1 MIAARNNAR
10 WAFVLAVAL
19 CGALALAACGSSGS
33 SSSTTSASNASS
45 GASSSSGSSTSGSS
59 SSGGST
65 PTAPSGTVKMGAAL
79 ITTKNDGSFGQAT
92 YEGMQ
97 AAMKQFPN
105 LKLTSFLENETTDT
119 QRTDG
124 IDTLSPLN
132 NLVLAVSSSYGPTLD
147 SEAAKFPNT
156 YYIDIAG
163 APSKYHPNVTGFNN
177 DWGAPAYVGGV
188 IAAHLTKTK
197 VVGYV
202 GGAQIPPTT
211 QAEAAFAEGVASV
224 NPSIKVLKTLTGDFD
239 NVSEAKAAT
248 TAQIDANADVI
259 FPFLDAG
266 IAGAYEAG
274 AQSGKNPAMF
284 KLTIPDCGAY
294 SNMVG
299 TEVVNNEIAAK
310 TLISA
315 YLNHTIKPGTIL
327 LDLQDPQV
335 ETLSLCPKYAAN
347 AAIAAAT
354 KNTIDAINSGK
365 IKLPA
370 DAINPRPSFGYSNGL
385 PSAG

>member
-1 MIAARNNAR
+1 MIAARSR
-10 WAFVLAVAL
+10 IRSAFVLAVAVV
-19 CGALALAACGSSGS
+19 GGTLALAACGSSGS
-33 SSSTTSASNASS
+33 SSSATSASNASS
-45 GASSSSGSSTSGSS
+45 GGSSSTASSSSS
-59 SSGGST
+59 SSGNGST

-92 YEGMQ
+92 YQGMQ

-124 IDTLSPLN
+124 LDTLSPLN

-147 SEAAKFPNT
+147 SEASKFPNT

-163 APSKYHPNVTGFNN
+163 APSKDHPNVTGFNN

-188 IAAHLTKTK
+188 IAAHMTKTK

-211 QAEAAFAEGVASV
+211 QAEAAFAAGVASV

-266 IAGAYEAG
+266 IAGAYQAG
-274 AQSGKNPAMF
+274 SQSGKNPAMF

-294 SNMVG
+294 PNMVG
-299 TEVVNNEIAAK
+299 TEVVNNTIAAQ
-310 TLISA
+310 TLIAA
-315 YLNHTIKPGTIL
+315 YLHHTIKPGTIL

-335 ETLSLCPKYAAN
+335 ETLALCPKYAAN
-347 AAIAAAT
+347 PSIAKVT
-354 KNTIDAINSGK
+354 KDTIDAVNSGK

-370 DAINPRPSFGYSNGL
+370 DAINPRPSSGYTNGL

>member
-1 MIAARNNAR
+1 MA
-10 WAFVLAVAL
+10 
-19 CGALALAACGSSGS
+19 
-33 SSSTTSASNASS
+33 
-45 GASSSSGSSTSGSS
+45 
-59 SSGGST
+59 
-65 PTAPSGTVKMGAAL
+65 AAL

-97 AAMKQFPN
+97 ASLKAFPN
-105 LKLTSFLENETTDT
+105 LKLSSVLENETTDA

-147 SEAAKFPNT
+147 SEAAKFPHT
-156 YYIDIAG
+156 YFVDIAG
-163 APSKYHPNVTGFNN
+163 APAKFHPNVTGFNN

-188 IAAHLTKTK
+188 IAAHMTKTN

-211 QAEAAFAEGVASV
+211 QAEAAFAEGVHSV
-224 NPSIKVLKTLTGDFD
+224 NPKIKVLETLTGDFD
-239 NVSEAKAAT
+239 NVAEAKAAT
-248 TAQIDANADVI
+248 TAQIDGNADVI

-266 IAGAYEAG
+266 IAGAYAAG
-274 AQSGKNPAMF
+274 TQSGKNPAMF
-284 KLTIPDCGAY
+284 KLTIPDCAAY
-294 SNMVG
+294 ANIVG
-299 TEVVNNEIAAK
+299 TEVVNNEIAAR

-315 YLNHTIKPGTIL
+315 YMHHTIKPGTIL

-335 ETLSLCPKYAAN
+335 ETLKLCPKYAAN
-347 AAIAAAT
+347 PAIVAVT
-354 KNTIDAINSGK
+354 KSTIAAINSGK
-365 IKLPA
+365 TKLAA
-370 DAINPRPSFGYSNGL
+370 DAVNARPSFGYSNGL

>member
-1 MIAARNNAR
+1 MRGARNRIRTAL
-10 WAFVLAVAL
+10 VLAVVV
-19 CGALALAACGSSGS
+19 GASLAVAACGSSGS
-33 SSSTTSASNASS
+33 SSS
-45 GASSSSGSSTSGSS
+45 
-59 SSGGST
+59 SSGGSKSSGATSTGKT
-65 PTAPSGTVKMGAAL
+65 PQAPSGAVKMAAAL
-79 ITTKNDGSFGQAT
+79 ITAKNDGSFGQAT
-92 YEGMQ
+92 YNGMQ
-97 AAMKQFPN
+97 ASLKAFPN
-105 LKLTSFLENETTDT
+105 LKLTSILENETTDT

-132 NLVLAVSSSYGPTLD
+132 NLVLAVSSAYGPILD
-147 SEAAKFPNT
+147 NEAAKFPNT
-156 YYIDIAG
+156 YFIDIAG
-163 APSKYHPNVTGFNN
+163 APAKYHPNVTGFNN
-177 DWGAPAYVGGV
+177 DWGAPAYVAGV
-188 IAAHLTKTK
+188 IAAHTTKTK

-211 QAEAAFAEGVASV
+211 QGEAAFGDGVHSV
-224 NPSIKVLKTLTGDFD
+224 DPKIKVLNTLTGDFD
-239 NVSEAKAAT
+239 NVAQAKAAT

-266 IAGAYEAG
+266 IAGAYQAG

-294 SNMVG
+294 SNMIG

-315 YLNHTIKPGTIL
+315 YMHHTIKPGTIL

-335 ETLSLCPKYAAN
+335 ETLRLCPKYAAAN
-347 AAIAAAT
+347 PAIASLT
-354 KNTIDAINSGK
+354 KSTIADINSGK
-365 IKLPA
+365 VKLPPN
-370 DAINPRPSFGYSNGL
+370 AINPRPSSGFSNGL